1 MSDTSPFPSESF
13 RSSRWLRLPVV
24 AARVGL
30 SATTIWRQRRRG
42 QFPDPVRI
50 SPGCVAWREADVESW
65 IASRSEAS
73 VGDAG
78 PGGGRHNPPPYRGSL
93 EPRIVARA
101 HPAR

>member
-1 MSDTSPFPSESF
+1 MSDPTPTSPSPSESF
-13 RSSRWLRLPVV
+13 RSSRLLRLPVV

-65 IASRSEAS
+65 IASRLEAS
-73 VGDAG
+73 VGGSLGTEAGDAG
-78 PGGGRHNPPPYRGSL
+78 PGDPS
-93 EPRIVARA
+93 
-101 HPAR
+101 

>member
-1 MSDTSPFPSESF
+1 MSNSTPTSPSPSESF
-13 RSSRWLRLPVV
+13 RSSRLLRLPVV

-73 VGDAG
+73 VGDAQGTEAGDAG
-78 PGGGRHNPPPYRGSL
+78 PGG
-93 EPRIVARA
+93 
-101 HPAR
+101 PA

>member
-1 MSDTSPFPSESF
+1 MSDSTPTSPSPSESF
-13 RSSRWLRLPVV
+13 RSSRLLRLPVV

-73 VGDAG
+73 VGGAQGTEAGDAG
-78 PGGGRHNPPPYRGSL
+78 PG
-93 EPRIVARA
+93 ARS
-101 HPAR
+101 

>member
-1 MSDTSPFPSESF
+1 MFDPSSNSPSKPF
-13 RSSRWLRLPVV
+13 RSSRLLRLPVV

-65 IASRSEAS
+65 IASRLEARVGGDQEAE

-78 PGGGRHNPPPYRGSL
+78 QGGRS
-93 EPRIVARA
+93 
-101 HPAR
+101 

>member
-1 MSDTSPFPSESF
+1 MSDPLSSSPSLSASS
-13 RSSRWLRLPVV
+13 RSSRLLRLQVV

-73 VGDAG
+73 VGGSQEAEAG
-78 PGGGRHNPPPYRGSL
+78 GDPS
-93 EPRIVARA
+93 
-101 HPAR
+101 

>member
-1 MSDTSPFPSESF
+1 MSDHTPTSPSPSESF
-13 RSSRWLRLPVV
+13 RSSRLLRLPVV

-73 VGDAG
+73 VGGSQGTEAGDAG
-78 PGGGRHNPPPYRGSL
+78 PGGS
-93 EPRIVARA
+93 A
-101 HPAR
+101 

>member
-1 MSDTSPFPSESF
+1 MANTTPTSPFPSESF
-13 RSSRWLRLPVV
+13 RSSRLLRLPMV

-65 IASRSEAS
+65 IASRLEAS
-73 VGDAG
+73 VGGDQEAEADDAG
-78 PGGGRHNPPPYRGSL
+78 PG
-93 EPRIVARA
+93 ARS
-101 HPAR
+101 